1 MATLYI
7 YPNQVQGYSY
17 CGPYG
22 GTGAGILGDLNN
34 ATGFA
39 NTYGTTAA
47 SVTVYSDATMPS
59 GFVGAT
65 INSVSVTYSITSN
78 LQRGT
83 AYVGITRSG
92 YSTNSGTLGPGFSA
106 GSQAISRP
114 GGGSWVY
121 TDFYTSSLLWYWV
134 WNGDAD
140 DHTKTCL
147 LEELYLTIDYTPV
160 STPTAEFTVST
171 TTGTSPLSVT
181 FTDQSTNTPTSWS
194 WSFGDSNTST
204 SQNPVHIY
212 STTATS
218 TYTVTLTATNAGGT
232 DTETKSSLITV
243 DPAAVAV
250 AAEFSASPLTGVQN
264 LAVQF
269 TDGSTGTPAPTSWLW
284 SFGDS
289 STSTAQNPT
298 HTYTTI
304 GTYTVILTV
313 ENTTPTTDTET
324 KTSYITV
331 ANGKPVP
338 AFTASTTTGTRP
350 LTVDFTGTATNALP
364 TSWDWDFGD
373 GTGSVAQSPTHV
385 YTTVGTFSP
394 VLTVG
399 NAIGTASTTVMTLAG
414 TSDTYT
420 QVVVNFAT
428 ITASFTA
435 APLMG
440 YIPLTTR
447 FTDQSSGDANS
458 WAWSFGDGETS
469 SEQHPVHVYY
479 TNAGAATVTVTGTGF
494 SDDYDL
500 RHGLTNYW
508 KMEEGTGTGARTD
521 FIGSANLTPTASCTQ
536 VAGKNDYGVQI
547 PTGQNLYKDTGFTH
561 SGAWS
566 YAAWVKFSSVAVA
579 GAELFGVF
587 GGGGTYAGVG
597 KDNAIP
603 YLLYNGTAVEY
614 GSSTLT
620 TDTWYHFVLTF
631 NGTSVFKLYLN
642 GALEASLTAS
652 APTAT
657 GFALYGGGGGGT
669 TSYDE
674 VGRYG
679 LELDQDQISGL
690 YNSGAGEFFDVVQT
704 SDSQNLSEICPILP
718 DKTWGYFFEETKYMM
733 MEPVHSQD
741 VCEGF
746 DNFGGMSKAV
756 ELAQKRLQRFVLET
770 AALRKE
776 ATLSSADT
784 DTENFAL
791 PTDLI
796 ELLRVEVDGSTYYPA
811 DHFQEDMDTTALNTY
826 FQRDALSITI
836 PGTFGSTPTVKVL
849 YTYVPDAPSVPAP
862 CTCPTPPATGPWGA
876 FPLPYVLWWVIRYG
890 LMADF
895 FAQAGER
902 NDPLRAAQ
910 CEKMFTFGVE
920 LYKLLYRG
928 SM

>member
-1 MATLYI
+1 
-7 YPNQVQGYSY
+7 
-17 CGPYG
+17 
-22 GTGAGILGDLNN
+22 
-34 ATGFA
+34 
-39 NTYGTTAA
+39 
-47 SVTVYSDATMPS
+47 
-59 GFVGAT
+59 
-65 INSVSVTYSITSN
+65 
-78 LQRGT
+78 
-83 AYVGITRSG
+83 
-92 YSTNSGTLGPGFSA
+92 
-106 GSQAISRP
+106 
-114 GGGSWVY
+114 
-121 TDFYTSSLLWYWV
+121 
-134 WNGDAD
+134 
-140 DHTKTCL
+140 
-147 LEELYLTIDYTPV
+147 
-160 STPTAEFTVST
+160 
-171 TTGTSPLSVT
+171 
-181 FTDQSTNTPTSWS
+181 
-194 WSFGDSNTST
+194 
-204 SQNPVHIY
+204 
-212 STTATS
+212 
-218 TYTVTLTATNAGGT
+218 VTLAAANAGGT

-243 DPAAVAV
+243 DPAATAV
-250 AAEFSASPLTGVQN
+250 VAEFSASPLSGVQN

-269 TDGSTGTPAPTSWLW
+269 TDGSTGTPPPAAWTWN
-284 SFGDS
+284 FGDS
-289 STSTAQNPT
+289 STSTAQHPL
-298 HTYTTI
+298 HTYTTV

-331 ANGKPVP
+331 LNGKPVP

-350 LTVDFTGTATNALP
+350 LTVEFTGVATNALP

-420 QVVVNFAT
+420 QLVVNFAT

-435 APLMG
+435 APTMG

-447 FTDQSSGDANS
+447 FTDQSVGDANS
-458 WAWSFGDGETS
+458 WGWTFGDGETS

-500 RHGLTNYW
+500 RHGLFAYW
-508 KMEEGTGTGARTD
+508 KMEEGTGTGNRED
-521 FIGSANLTPTASCTQ
+521 FIGNLDLIPSASTTQ
-536 VAGKNDYGVQI
+536 ITGKNGFGARI
-547 PTGQNLYKDTGFTH
+547 ASGQNMIKTTGFTWDEAFSV
-561 SGAWS
+561 SG
-566 YAAWVKFSSVAVA
+566 WVQFSAHNNSIVNSNTGSNTWALSETA
-579 GAELFGVF
+579 GGVLSF
-587 GGGGTYAGVG
+587 VST
-597 KDNAIP
+597 
-603 YLLYNGTAVEY
+603 
-614 GSSTLT
+614 GSSATAGT
-620 TDTWYHFVLTF
+620 TSLSTGTWYHVVITF
-631 NGTSVFKLYLN
+631 DGTATYRVYLN
-642 GALEASLTAS
+642 G
-652 APTAT
+652 
-657 GFALYGGGGGGT
+657 
-669 TSYDE
+669 
-674 VGRYG
+674 V
-679 LELDQDQISGL
+679 LELTHSNGLLLMDGTGISFGSPTSGTLSLDEWGVYDLTMDQDQISGL
-690 YNSGAGEFFDVVQT
+690 YNAGAGEFFDVIQ
-704 SDSQNLSEICPILP
+704 SNDSQSLSDICPIIP
-718 DKTWGYFFEETKYMM
+718 DETWGYFFEETKYMM
-733 MEPVHSQD
+733 MEPVHTQD

-746 DNFGGMSKAV
+746 DRFGGMAKAV

-784 DTENFAL
+784 DTENFSL

-796 ELLRVEVDGSTYYPA
+796 ELLRVEVDGSPYYPG
-811 DHFQEDMDTTALNTY
+811 DPFQRDMDSTALNTY

-849 YTYVPDAPSVPAP
+849 YTYVPSAPSVPAP

-895 FAQAGER
+895 FSQAGER

-928 SM
+928 SV

>member
-7 YPNQVQGYSY
+7 YPNQVASSGG
-17 CGPYG
+17 CGPYN
-22 GTGAGILGDLNN
+22 GTGAGILGDLNA
-34 ATGFA
+34 ATGWA
-39 NTYGTTAA
+39 NIYGTSPG
-47 SVTVYSDATMPS
+47 SVTVYSDIATPA

-65 INSVSVTYSITSN
+65 GISVAVGYNITSN

-83 AYVGITRSG
+83 GYVGLTRSG
-92 YSTNSGTLGPGFSA
+92 NSTNSGTLGPGFSN
-106 GSQAISRP
+106 GSQSISRP
-114 GGGSWVY
+114 GGGTWVS
-121 TDFYTSSLLWYWV
+121 TDFYSSALSWYWV

-140 DHTKTCL
+140 DHTKTSL
-147 LEELYLTIDYTPV
+147 LEELYLIVTYTPAV
-160 STPTAEFTVST
+160 TPVAEFTCST

-194 WSFGDSNTST
+194 WNFGDTNTST

-218 TYTVTLTATNAGGT
+218 TYTVTLAAANAGGT

-243 DPAAVAV
+243 DPAAAAV
-250 AAEFSASPLTGVQN
+250 VAEFSASPLSGVQN
-264 LAVQF
+264 LVVQF
-269 TDGSTGTPAPTSWLW
+269 TDGSTGTPAPAAWTWN
-284 SFGDS
+284 FGDS
-289 STSTAQNPT
+289 STSTSQNPI
-298 HTYTTI
+298 HTYTTV
-304 GTYTVILTV
+304 GTYTVTLTV

-350 LTVDFTGTATNALP
+350 LTVEFTGTATNALP

-399 NAIGTASTTVMTLAG
+399 NAIGTASTTVMTLSG

-420 QVVVNFAT
+420 QLVVNFAT

-447 FTDQSSGDANS
+447 FTDQSTGDANS
-458 WAWSFGDGETS
+458 WGWTFGDGQTS

-479 TNAGAATVTVTGTGF
+479 TNAGAATVTITQTGY
-494 SDDYDL
+494 SDDYWL
-500 RHGLTNYW
+500 RYGLRNYW
-508 KMEEGTGTGARTD
+508 KMEESTGTGAKDDLLSTLDLTPSATVDQITGKNGYASTQNVGEYLSNSSSTFAWNTAYSISGWLNTAGLTD
-521 FIGSANLTPTASCTQ
+521 VGVFFRPTTGATAYLARNTSVLRIGTPGGSTYDGTTALTAGTWFHVIFTYDGISRYRAYLNGSLEISCTDSTANGGTGFQIGS
-536 VAGKNDYGVQI
+536 
-547 PTGQNLYKDTGFTH
+547 H
-561 SGAWS
+561 SGHNL
-566 YAAWVKFSSVAVA
+566 SVD
-579 GAELFGVF
+579 E
-587 GGGGTYAGVG
+587 VG
-597 KDNAIP
+597 WYTHEMTQEQVTA
-603 YLLYNGTAVEY
+603 LYNG
-614 GSSTLT
+614 
-620 TDTWYHFVLTF
+620 
-631 NGTSVFKLYLN
+631 GT
-642 GALEASLTAS
+642 
-652 APTAT
+652 
-657 GFALYGGGGGGT
+657 
-669 TSYDE
+669 
-674 VGRYG
+674 
-679 LELDQDQISGL
+679 
-690 YNSGAGEFFDVVQT
+690 GEFFDVVQ
-704 SDSQNLSEICPILP
+704 SNDSQSLSEICPIIP
-718 DKTWGYFFEETKYMM
+718 DETWGYFFEETKYMM
-733 MEPVHSQD
+733 MEPVHTQD

-746 DNFGGMSKAV
+746 DRFGGMAKAV

-776 ATLSSADT
+776 ATLSAADT
-784 DTENFAL
+784 DTENFSL

-796 ELLRVEVDGSTYYPA
+796 ELLRVEVDGSPYYPG
-811 DHFQEDMDTTALNTY
+811 DPFQQDMDSSALNTY

-849 YTYVPDAPSVPAP
+849 YTYVPSAPSVPAP
-862 CTCPTPPATGPWGA
+862 CTCPTPPASGPWGA

-895 FAQAGER
+895 FSQAGER
-902 NDPLRAAQ
+902 NDPLRAGQ

-928 SM
+928 SV